1 MKRFLLLICSFFVLF
16 SCNHTYQARDI
27 ETISI
32 EEISMDSMSIRAIH
46 AENANSVYYASST
59 GVIGNWYKTDNDW
72 EGTLP
77 EKITYKDSIALNYRS
92 ISSNGNNIYALS
104 IGNPAVLTEY
114 NNQEPDPRVQTD
126 VLGYHRT
133 VYVEEHEKVFYD
145 SMKFFDEQNGIAMGD
160 PTEDCLSI
168 ILTKDGGTTWNKIPC
183 EKLPKVVEGEAAFAA
198 SNTNIKVLGKTAWI
212 VTGGTKARVFKT
224 TDLGETWEVF
234 DTPIIQGDGPQGIY
248 SVDFADENNG
258 IIIGGDY
265 SKPEENKANKAITK
279 DGGKTWMLVA
289 DGQNPNYKS
298 CVQYV
303 PGTDGKEVFAVGK
316 TGISYSK
323 DGGLT
328 WTEVSKDGY
337 YVIQF
342 VDKNNAWLAGNQKI
356 GRLYLK

>member
-1 MKRFLLLICSFFVLF
+1 MKRILPLICVFFVLL
-16 SCNHTYQARDI
+16 SCNSKYQSRDI
-27 ETISI
+27 QNFNIIGDSI
-32 EEISMDSMSIRAIH
+32 PNKSIRAISAFNTAFVFFAASDGSYGFYNWRLKK
-46 AENANSVYYASST
+46 AEPTSILKYQ
-59 GVIGNWYKTDNDW
+59 
-72 EGTLP
+72 
-77 EKITYKDSIALNYRS
+77 DSIAPNFRS
-92 ISSNGNNIYALS
+92 VAYNREQFFALS
-104 IGNPAVLTEY
+104 IGNPALLY
-114 NNQEPDPRVQTD
+114 KLRGTD
-126 VLGYHRT
+126 NDL
-133 VYVEEHEKVFYD
+133 VYKEEHEKVFYD
-145 SMKFFDEQNGIAMGD
+145 SMKFFDEKNGIAMGD

-168 ILTKDGGTTWNKIPC
+168 ILTNDGGTTWNKIPC

-212 VTGGTKARVFKT
+212 VTGGAKARVFKT

-265 SKPEENKANKAITK
+265 SKPKENKANKAITK
-279 DGGKTWMLVA
+279 DGGKTWALVA

-303 PGTDGKEVFAVGK
+303 PNTDGKEVFAVGK

-323 DGGLT
+323 DGGVT
-328 WTEVSKDGY
+328 WTEVSKEGY

-342 VDKNNAWLAGNQKI
+342 VDKNTAWLAGNQKI
-356 GRLYLK
+356 GRLQLN